1 MKNPYLQPAVK
12 RLASSIEMAAEYD
25 VSPDGEVRV
34 CNWLDVADFALEWIH
49 EQSVGAESESGDLH
63 EALNQ
68 AVIEIV
74 NDMMRGKTD
83 TDGISWDHV
92 EKIIAVFS
100 KHPAVASSLF
110 RPMIDHIRSGK

>member
-12 RLASSIEMAAEYD
+12 SLAGSMEMAAEYE
-25 VSPDGEVRV
+25 VGPDGNARV
-34 CNWLDVADFALEWIH
+34 SNWLYVADFALEWIH
-49 EQSVGAESESGDLH
+49 DQSASERSEGGDFH

-74 NDMMRGKTD
+74 NDMMRGNTD

-100 KHPAVASSLF
+100 LYPAVASALF
-110 RPMIDHIRSGK
+110 KPMIDHIRSGK

>member
-12 RLASSIEMAAEYD
+12 NLAGSMEEAAEYE
-25 VSPDGEVRV
+25 VGPDGKPRV
-34 CNWLDVADFALEWIH
+34 SNWLYVADFALEWIH
-49 EQSVGAESESGDLH
+49 DQSASEDNEGGDLH

-74 NDMMRGKTD
+74 NDMMRGNTD

-92 EKIIAVFS
+92 EKIIQVFS
-100 KHPAVASSLF
+100 KHPSVASSLF